1 MRVLIADDQK
11 MLRDVFDAMLSRDHI
26 TVSLASD
33 LDAALVEVAKGDPF
47 DLILLDY
54 HMPGMDGLE
63 GLRRTMEA
71 GKGAAV
77 ALMSGNLP
85 QQIVQDALRL
95 GAAGF
100 MPKKLSP
107 KTYLQAIRAMAAGE
121 RLNLQDDWSGFEVE
135 APLPSTEH
143 RLTSRELLV
152 LQQLDSGKSLP
163 EIAVAL
169 GLKDVTVN
177 FVVKTLCRKFDAR
190 DQAEA
195 VVSARQA
202 GVI

>member
-1 MRVLIADDQK
+1 
-11 MLRDVFDAMLSRDHI
+11 MLRDVFEAMLSRDNI
-26 TVSLASD
+26 TVALAPD
-33 LDAALVEVAKGDPF
+33 LDAALVEVDKGDPF

-54 HMPGMDGLE
+54 HMPGMDGLD
-63 GLRRTMEA
+63 GLRRALDA

-85 QQIVQDALRL
+85 QQIVQDALRM

-107 KTYLQAIRAMAAGE
+107 KTYVQAIRAMAAGE
-121 RLNLQDDWSGFEVE
+121 RLNLQDDWSSFEVGTSD
-135 APLPSTEH
+135 PTVEH

-163 EIAVAL
+163 EIALAL

-190 DQAEA
+190 DQADA
-195 VVSARQA
+195 VVIARQA

>member
-1 MRVLIADDQK
+1 MIADDQK
-11 MLRDVFDAMLSRDHI
+11 MLRDLFDAMLSRNHI
-26 TVSLASD
+26 TVALAPD
-33 LDAALVEVAKGDPF
+33 LDTALVEVTEGDPF

-63 GLRRTMEA
+63 GLRRALDA

-85 QQIVQDALRL
+85 SQIVRDALRL

-107 KTYLQAIRAMAAGE
+107 KIYLQAIRAMAAGE
-121 RLNLQDDWSGFEVE
+121 QLNLQDDWSGFDVG
-135 APLPSTEH
+135 PPVMTEQ
-143 RLTSRELLV
+143 RLTSREFLV
-152 LQQLDSGKSLP
+152 LQKLDSGSSVP

-169 GLKDVTVN
+169 GLKEVTVN
-177 FVVKTLCRKFDAR
+177 FVVKTLCRKFDAH
-190 DQAEA
+190 DPAEA
-195 VVSARQA
+195 VVIARQA

>member
-11 MLRDVFDAMLSRDHI
+11 MLRDVFDAMLSRDQI
-26 TVSLASD
+26 TVALASD
-33 LDAALVEVAKGDPF
+33 LDAALVEVDKGDPF

-54 HMPGMDGLE
+54 HMPGMDGLD
-63 GLRRTMEA
+63 GLRRALDA

-85 QQIVQDALRL
+85 PQIVQDALRL

-107 KTYLQAIRAMAAGE
+107 KTYLQAIRAMVAGE

-135 APLPSTEH
+135 ASDPTAEH

-163 EIAVAL
+163 EIALAL
-169 GLKDVTVN
+169 GLKNVTVN

-190 DQAEA
+190 DQSD
-195 VVSARQA
+195 VVVIARQA

>member
-11 MLRDVFDAMLSRDHI
+11 MLRDVFEAMLSRDNI
-26 TVSLASD
+26 TVALAPD
-33 LDAALVEVAKGDPF
+33 LDAALVEVDKGDPF

-54 HMPGMDGLE
+54 HMPGMDGLD
-63 GLRRTMEA
+63 GLRRALDA

-85 QQIVQDALRL
+85 QQIVQDALRM

-107 KTYLQAIRAMAAGE
+107 KTYVQAIRAMAAGE
-121 RLNLQDDWSGFEVE
+121 RLNLQDDWSSFEVGTSDPT
-135 APLPSTEH
+135 AEH

-163 EIAVAL
+163 EIALAL

-190 DQAEA
+190 DQADA
-195 VVSARQA
+195 VVIARQA

>member
-11 MLRDVFDAMLSRDHI
+11 MLRDVFDAMLSRDNI
-26 TVSLASD
+26 TVALAPD
-33 LDAALVEVAKGDPF
+33 LDAALVEVDKGDPF

-54 HMPGMDGLE
+54 HMPGMDGLD
-63 GLRRTMEA
+63 GLRRALAA

-107 KTYLQAIRAMAAGE
+107 KTYVLAIRAMAAGE
-121 RLNLQDDWSGFEVE
+121 RLNLQDDWSSFEVGTSDPT
-135 APLPSTEH
+135 AGH

-163 EIAVAL
+163 EISLAL

-177 FVVKTLCRKFDAR
+177 FVVKTLCRKFDAL
-190 DQAEA
+190 DQADA
-195 VVSARQA
+195 VVLARQA

>member
-11 MLRDVFDAMLSRDHI
+11 MLRDVFDAMLSRDNI
-26 TVSLASD
+26 TVVLAAD
-33 LDAALVEVAKGDPF
+33 LDTALVEVDKGDPF

-54 HMPGMDGLE
+54 HMPGMDGLD
-63 GLRRTMEA
+63 GLRRALDA

-85 QQIVQDALRL
+85 QQVIQDALDL

-100 MPKKLSP
+100 MPKKLSL
-107 KTYLQAIRAMAAGE
+107 KTYVQAIRAMAGGE
-121 RLNLQDDWSGFEVE
+121 RLNLQDDRSGFEVGTSD
-135 APLPSTEH
+135 PTTEH

-163 EIAVAL
+163 EIALAL

-190 DQAEA
+190 DQADA
-195 VVSARQA
+195 VVIARQA

>member
-11 MLRDVFDAMLSRDHI
+11 MLRDVFDAMLSRDQI
-26 TVSLASD
+26 TVALASD
-33 LDAALVEVAKGDPF
+33 LDAALVEVDKGDPF

-54 HMPGMDGLE
+54 HMPGMDGLD
-63 GLRRTMEA
+63 GLRRALDA

-85 QQIVQDALRL
+85 PQIVQDALRL

-135 APLPSTEH
+135 ASDPTAEH

-163 EIAVAL
+163 EIALAL
-169 GLKDVTVN
+169 GLKNVTVN

-190 DQAEA
+190 DQSD
-195 VVSARQA
+195 VVVIARQV

>member
-11 MLRDVFDAMLSRDHI
+11 MLRDVFEAMLSRDNI
-26 TVSLASD
+26 TVALAPD
-33 LDAALVEVAKGDPF
+33 LDAALVEVDKGDPF

-54 HMPGMDGLE
+54 HMPGMDGLD
-63 GLRRTMEA
+63 GLRRALDA

-85 QQIVQDALRL
+85 QQIVQDALRM

-107 KTYLQAIRAMAAGE
+107 KTYVQAIRAMAAGE
-121 RLNLQDDWSGFEVE
+121 RLNLQDDWSSFEVGTSD
-135 APLPSTEH
+135 PTVEH

-163 EIAVAL
+163 EIALAL

-190 DQAEA
+190 DQADA
-195 VVSARQA
+195 VVIARQA

>member
-11 MLRDVFDAMLSRDHI
+11 MLRDVFDAMLSRDQI
-26 TVSLASD
+26 TVALASD
-33 LDAALVEVAKGDPF
+33 LDAALVEVDKGDPF

-54 HMPGMDGLE
+54 HMPGMDGLD
-63 GLRRTMEA
+63 GLRRALDA

-85 QQIVQDALRL
+85 PQIVQDALRL

-135 APLPSTEH
+135 ASDPTAEH

-163 EIAVAL
+163 EIALAL
-169 GLKDVTVN
+169 GLKNVTVN

-190 DQAEA
+190 DQSD
-195 VVSARQA
+195 VVVIARQA